1 MPPNTKRLFYV
12 NTVAAPVYLEIL
24 AKRPDIHIDKLVNE
38 TPDGDAEPILAHAH
52 AYQIGSSRQE
62 LVTKLQGH
70 AALLS
75 RCPNLLVLSTNGA
88 GFDTVNL
95 KDATAAGVAVVNQAG
110 GNKEGVAEHV
120 MAMMLALS
128 KRIVIADHA
137 MRGGAAYQR
146 RDFMGDDVQGRTIG
160 IVGIGH
166 VGSRVAELC
175 RGLFQMRVIAY
186 DPYLTAEQIAARGAE
201 KASTLEEMLKVADY
215 VSINC
220 PHTAETR
227 RMMGTAQFA
236 MMQKHAFFITT
247 ARGGIHDEDALAAA
261 LAANQIMG
269 AGLDVWEDEPPP
281 PEHPLLRFDNVVA
294 SPHTAGITRQS
305 RHNIAKIAAEQML
318 DILDGKKPPRLLN
331 PEVWEV
337 YSDRFARILGFRPER
352 RVEIPREE
360 DRASGVRSGHR
371 HDDNIRSNAEFDSY
385 AERLCRRHQD
395 AGPDPIYAAHAADLQ
410 RRLRRVQ

>member
-1 MPPNTKRLFYV
+1 MTARRGTCQWSMGPNDVPHPERLMMTPNTKRVFYV
-12 NTVAAPVYLEIL
+12 NNVAAPVYLEIL
-24 AKRPDIHIDKLVNE
+24 AKRPDIHVDKLVNE
-38 TPDGDAEPILAHAH
+38 TPDAEAEPVLARAH

-70 AALLS
+70 APLLS

-88 GFDTVNL
+88 GFDTVSIS
-95 KDATAAGVAVVNQAG
+95 DATAAGVAVVNQAG

-120 MAMMLALS
+120 MAMMLTLS
-128 KRIVIADHA
+128 KRIVMSDRA
-137 MRGGAAYQR
+137 MRSGATYQR

-166 VGSRVAELC
+166 VGGRVAELC

-186 DPYLTAEQIAARGAE
+186 DPYLTVAQITAKGAE
-201 KASTLEEMLKVADY
+201 KISTLEELLRIADY

-220 PHTAETR
+220 PHTVETR
-227 RMMGTAQFA
+227 GMMGAAQFA
-236 MMQKHAFFITT
+236 TMQKHAFFITT

-261 LAANQIMG
+261 LTAGQIMG

-281 PEHPLLRFDNVVA
+281 SDHPLLRFNNVVA

-318 DILDGKKPPRLLN
+318 DVLDGKKPPRLLN
-331 PEVWEV
+331 PEVWEA
-337 YSDRFARILGFRPER
+337 YSDRFARILGFRPE
-352 RVEIPREE
+352 
-360 DRASGVRSGHR
+360 S
-371 HDDNIRSNAEFDSY
+371 
-385 AERLCRRHQD
+385 
-395 AGPDPIYAAHAADLQ
+395 
-410 RRLRRVQ
+410 